1 MENYIRKIGRKSIA
15 ISIILFILALF
26 MITKPISTI
35 GILLLI
41 FGYILVVDGLIHFI
55 SYFSIKEEYRFYSYE
70 LAQAILYI
78 IAGFVIISN
87 VTAITQSLSIILGI
101 WIVIESILK
110 IQIAFNIR
118 DVRNANWVM
127 MLFISCISVVLGAL
141 LIVKPFES
149 AETLVKIS
157 GVILA
162 FTQLIEIYDDFYIL
176 NKVGKIEKAVK
187 EVNKKSK

>member
-1 MENYIRKIGRKSIA
+1 MDNYIKKIGRKSIV
-15 ISIILFILALF
+15 ISVFLFILAIF
-26 MITKPISTI
+26 MITKPINTV

-41 FGYILVVDGLIHFI
+41 FGYILVVDGLIHFV

-70 LAQAILYI
+70 LAQSILYI
-78 IAGFVIISN
+78 IGGFVIISN
-87 VTAITQSLSIILGI
+87 INAVTQSLSIILGI

-127 MLFISCISVVLGAL
+127 MLFISCISIVLGAL
-141 LIVKPFES
+141 LILKPFES

-176 NKVGKIEKAVK
+176 SKIDKVERAIK
-187 EVNKKSK
+187 EVKKAK